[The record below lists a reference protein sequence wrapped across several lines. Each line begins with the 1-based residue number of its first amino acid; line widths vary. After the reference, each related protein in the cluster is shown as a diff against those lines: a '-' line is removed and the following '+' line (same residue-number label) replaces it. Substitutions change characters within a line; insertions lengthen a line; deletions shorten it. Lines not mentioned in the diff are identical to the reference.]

1 MRQAHGLESRI
12 WPFAETCLLIVV
24 FSESE
29 SPLNNLS
36 PSIQEPSL
44 ESSGITLPH
53 TIHALHADA
62 SQADLLAESYTNETG
77 PSSPSPSPYLDKDG
91 GATFSQDSVQQ
102 AGYSERMRGNP
113 HESHQSPPESTE
125 SAPYAHSLSTSS
137 YDGLHASSLEE
148 NSDTYVPGGYLPHAH
163 SAQNNNG
170 ASSSASKGK
179 QRAQDSTN
187 ISDED
192 HLQVLAEL
200 SDEDRLQILANLSDE
215 ACLQVLA
222 NLSDEDR
229 LQVLANLST
238 LSTTSVQ
245 RFEVEPPHEGQ
256 MSTMQ
261 SVFNFARNIAARSVG
276 VGGLVS
282 GKQITRHHYRSV
294 TPRDASRARSTVG
307 LSKSNSAT
315 NPLVEAPVGAL
326 RARRDATSITALPA
340 SVGSHH
346 VSSRHNSSDFRKH
359 QGPPVSEHVG
369 SSGSQLA
376 SNVPLER
383 GLVRSS
389 APSKSSTISQDH
401 DVQTNA
407 ISHPS
412 ANLNL
417 ALTMQVSPGAEDHNL
432 PVPVPDAGGLYPH
445 DIMSG
450 PSSNGPA
457 SPSIGTVST
466 DYRSRS

>member
-12 WPFAETCLLIVV
+12 WPFAETCLLIV
-24 FSESE
+24 
-29 SPLNNLS
+29 
-36 PSIQEPSL
+36 
-44 ESSGITLPH
+44 
-53 TIHALHADA
+53 
-62 SQADLLAESYTNETG
+62 ADLLAESYTNETG

-340 SVGSHH
+340 S
-346 VSSRHNSSDFRKH
+346 
-359 QGPPVSEHVG
+359 GPPVSEHVG